1 MIPGKDGKS
10 ALSPYVIS
18 LCQQKGG
25 VGKTTT
31 AVCLG
36 TGLAQSGQ
44 EVLII
49 DLAASGNLTSAFGIN
64 LSRVKRSTADLFHGT
79 YPPTSLIRP
88 TSIKQVNIIPS
99 HPSLFPLP
107 RELYQE
113 EDYEFILR
121 KILVNGDFPDYDIV
135 ILDCPPGMD
144 VLSINAIACAD
155 LAILPVVC
163 EYFPLQTL
171 DNMFRLINLSRQRMN
186 PDLDYRLLINKVDR
200 RASLHGRIHA
210 QIEEHYRA
218 DLLKTAIGVDIK
230 LPESQLAGIPIQVYD
245 PKSRATE
252 QYRVLTEEILGI
264 IKQSSAVELKSKE
277 TK

>member
-1 MIPGKDGKS
+1 MVPGKDGKS
-10 ALSPYVIS
+10 ALSPYVIA

-36 TGLAQSGQ
+36 TGLAQTGQ
-44 EVLII
+44 RVLML
-49 DLAASGNLTSAFGIN
+49 DLAPSGNLTSAFGVN
-64 LSRVKRSTADLFHGT
+64 LSRVKRSITDLFHGT

-88 TSIKQVNIIPS
+88 TSIRQVNIIPS
-99 HPSLFPLP
+99 HASLFPIQ
-107 RELYQE
+107 RELYQKK
-113 EDYEFILR
+113 DYEFILR

-163 EYFPLQTL
+163 EYFPLQSL
-171 DNMFRLINLSRQRMN
+171 ENMFRLINLSRQRVN
-186 PDLDYRLLINKVDR
+186 PHLAYRLLINKVDR

-210 QIEEHYRA
+210 QIEEHYRT

-252 QYRVLTEEILGI
+252 QYRVLTQEILGLI
-264 IKQSSAVELKSKE
+264 QQSTAVGLQSKE

>member
-1 MIPGKDGKS
+1 MVPGKDGKS
-10 ALSPYVIS
+10 ALPPFVIA

-36 TGLAQSGQ
+36 TGLAQAGKR
-44 EVLII
+44 VLMI
-49 DLAASGNLTSAFGIN
+49 DLAPSGNLTSAFGVN
-64 LSRVKRSTADLFHGT
+64 LSRVKRSTTDLFHGT

-88 TSIKQVNIIPS
+88 TSIQKVNIIPA
-99 HPSLFPLP
+99 HPSLFPIQ
-107 RELYQE
+107 RELYQKKN
-113 EDYEFILR
+113 YEFVLR

-171 DNMFRLINLSRQRMN
+171 ETMFRLINLSRQQMN
-186 PDLDYRLLINKVDR
+186 PDLAYRLLINKVDR
-200 RASLHGRIHA
+200 RASLHSRIHA

-218 DLLKTAIGVDIK
+218 DLLKTVIGVDIK
-230 LPESQLAGIPIQVYD
+230 LPESQLAGIPIQIYD

-252 QYRVLTEEILGI
+252 QYRVLTDEILGI
-264 IKQSSAVELKSKE
+264 IQQSTAVESKQKE
-277 TK
+277 EK

>member
-1 MIPGKDGKS
+1 MVPGKDGKS
-10 ALSPYVIS
+10 ALSPYVIA

-36 TGLAQSGQ
+36 TGLAQTGQ
-44 EVLII
+44 RVLML
-49 DLAASGNLTSAFGIN
+49 DLAPSGNLTSAFGVN
-64 LSRVKRSTADLFHGT
+64 LGRVKRSTTDLFHGT

-88 TSIKQVNIIPS
+88 TSIRQVNIIPS
-99 HPSLFPLP
+99 HASLFPIQ
-107 RELYQE
+107 RELYQKK
-113 EDYEFILR
+113 DYEFILR

-171 DNMFRLINLSRQRMN
+171 ENMFRLINLSRQRVN
-186 PDLDYRLLINKVDR
+186 PHLAHRLLINKVDR
-200 RASLHGRIHA
+200 RANLHGRIHA

-252 QYRVLTEEILGI
+252 QYRALTQEILGLI
-264 IKQSSAVELKSKE
+264 QQSTAVGLQSKE

>member
-1 MIPGKDGKS
+1 MVPGNNGKS
-10 ALSPYVIS
+10 GLSPYVIA

-36 TGLAQSGQ
+36 TGLAQAGQ
-44 EVLII
+44 KVLMI
-49 DLAASGNLTSAFGIN
+49 DLSPSGNLTSAFGIN
-64 LSRVKRSTADLFHGT
+64 LSRVKRSTTDLFHGT

-88 TSIKQVNIIPS
+88 TSIRQVNIIPS
-99 HPSLFPLP
+99 HSSLFPLP
-107 RELYQE
+107 RELYKKK
-113 EDYEFILR
+113 DYEFVLR
-121 KILVNGDFPDYDIV
+121 KILVNGDFPDYDSV

-171 DNMFRLINLSRQRMN
+171 ENMFRLINLSRQKMN
-186 PDLDYRLLINKVDR
+186 PDLAYQLLINKVDR

-252 QYRVLTEEILGI
+252 QYQALTQEVLGI
-264 IKQSSAVELKSKE
+264 IQQSTAADLKQKE
-277 TK
+277 MK